1 MKNPRG
7 KLNEKEEA
15 DATRGHSE
23 REEMPGSA
31 FLDSEARTYP
41 VKVKRGGDWKYD
53 RDLLLAAEREA
64 NMHGRLEI
72 AARAKSV
79 LEREFGRAHDSLAMD
94 KSARTYDAD
103 GRLHVARSHISKA
116 AVNPYY
122 GREIPGCEQLGLD
135 PDKVYRLLRD
145 PKELEKATPTFAR
158 LPILKEHV
166 PVSADAP
173 QPDLVI
179 GAIGSCVVFDNP
191 YLDAD
196 LSFWIDS
203 AIAGI
208 ETGTVK
214 ELSCAYRY
222 VPVMGPGEFDG
233 DHYDGRMTEIQG
245 NHLALVEDGRAGSDV
260 VVADRDPFQ
269 TSFKE
274 RTMKM
279 TKLGKAL
286 FAALSGLSPRLAQ
299 DAALGGIV
307 GNAVRK
313 GFSNI
318 AIKEKLLALDATLN
332 PQQLDNVIDALL
344 DVNDNPEPKEVK
356 KPLDEGAGDEEDPRE
371 KLRKILAGKVD
382 DAVMDEALDCFPKA
396 DAKDGKGGTFP
407 PDEGLDEKLDEKGRT
422 GPKSDDAEEE
432 PMKKKDV
439 DRAMDSLGKK
449 LRTQFKDAAEAARD
463 VRTVVGDVIGMDSA
477 VEIYGFALDQMQVDR
492 KGVEGV
498 SALRA
503 LFRVAGNRLAQAR
516 VIVSDSTELEKRF
529 PNVARFG
536 RE

>member
-1 MKNPRG
+1 MGVRSG
-7 KLNEKEEA
+7 L
-15 DATRGHSE
+15 R
-23 REEMPGSA
+23 
-31 FLDSEARTYP
+31 
-41 VKVKRGGDWKYD
+41 
-53 RDLLLAAEREA
+53 
-64 NMHGRLEI
+64 
-72 AARAKSV
+72 AARS
-79 LEREFGRAHDSLAMD
+79 RPGQSLPAP
-94 KSARTYDAD
+94 
-103 GRLHVARSHISKA
+103 ARSEGAGEA
-116 AVNPYY
+116 A
-122 GREIPGCEQLGLD
+122 
-135 PDKVYRLLRD
+135 
-145 PKELEKATPTFAR
+145 PTFAR

-179 GAIGSCVVFDNP
+179 DVGSDVVFDAP
-191 YLDAD
+191 YLDSD
-196 LSFWIDS
+196 SQLLDRFGDRRNRNRHGQRTFVRLSVRTGNG
-203 AIAGI
+203 AG
-208 ETGTVK
+208 ET
-214 ELSCAYRY
+214 
-222 VPVMGPGEFDG
+222 DG

-299 DAALGGIV
+299 DAALSGIV

-477 VEIYGFALDQMQVDR
+477 AEIYGFALDQMQVDR

-503 LFRVAGNRLAQAR
+503 LFRVAGNRRAQAPM
-516 VIVSDSTELEKRF
+516 IVSDSTELEKRF

-536 RE
+536 RA